1 MWISAASFP
10 DRARARRCLEVFH
23 LKMLVQFLAV
33 GLFIEHPFVVFEGEM
48 LCSEEA
54 FEVCLLASF
63 I

>member
-1 MWISAASFP
+1 MVYAEA
-10 DRARARRCLEVFH
+10 LEVFH
-23 LKMLVQFLAV
+23 LKMLVQFLAG
-33 GLFIEHPFVVFEGEM
+33 GLFIEHPFVEFEGEM